1 MDLFDEQVQLR
12 MGQCNVKKWID
23 DILPLVE
30 DSTDPLGVLDL
41 TTHSL
46 PLGDAPKR
54 YETFQDKATGASR
67 LSSSPDGP
75 GTTLDG
81 DARLRWPLRG

>member
-1 MDLFDEQVQLR
+1 MRLPFRRPRTHLWK
-12 MGQCNVKKWID
+12 CPWID

-46 PLGDAPKR
+46 PLGDAPNG
-54 YETFQDKATGASR
+54 YETFQDKADVCVKVV
-67 LSSSPDGP
+67 LKP
-75 GTTLDG
+75 
-81 DARLRWPLRG
+81 